1 MESLLKVLKQVL
13 QDGSSIYE
21 ELSKLEMDEII
32 TKLTSLNPKKLTV
45 RKTSVKQNK
54 STYSTTPNEYQ
65 LDEIIDYQ
73 TNNPE
78 EIYNSN

>member
-54 STYSTTPNEYQ
+54 SAYSTTSNEYQ
-65 LDEIIDYQ
+65 LDEIDNQ
-73 TNNPE
+73 TNDPE

>member
-54 STYSTTPNEYQ
+54 SAYSTTPNEYQ
-65 LDEIIDYQ
+65 LDEIDNQ
-73 TNNPE
+73 TNDPE